1 MKTLQFPG
9 KKVKDVDGLYC
20 DLLEQHFEV
29 ENVATGG
36 DCTYVYIHDAEDKDP
51 APLVDAWIDKA
62 PPDSKGAMEERRKM
76 VTRLTAVSREERAA
90 KAAAREA
97 ARQQE
102 EQQPMSAEDLGIESL
117 FLTGPADGGAGG
129 NVAPPKES
137 FFSKIFKVF
146 RS

>member
-9 KKVKDVDGLYC
+9 KKIKDVDGLYC

-51 APLVDAWIDKA
+51 APLVDAWIDKE
-62 PPDSKGAMEERRKM
+62 PPESKGAMEERRKT
-76 VTRLTAVSREERAA
+76 VARLTATSREERAA
-90 KAAAREA
+90 KEAARAAARLQAE
-97 ARQQE
+97 QE
-102 EQQPMSAEDLGIESL
+102 PASAEDLGIESL
-117 FLTGPADGGAGG
+117 FLTGPAGGTGIDG
-129 NVAPPKES
+129 APRKES